1 MKTGSPEPRRD
12 SVRLIAGKGRY
23 TDDIAIAGV
32 LHVAF
37 LRSPYP
43 HARIDSI
50 DVSAAKATSGVVA
63 VLTAHDLAA
72 VCSPW
77 QTRLALVPSHV
88 SPPQSPLAA
97 DEACWQG
104 EAVVAV
110 VATSR
115 ALAEDAA
122 ELVEIAWTELPAIAD
137 MDAAAAP
144 DAPRTNNTMTSN
156 LGLDHSFTAGDPDAA
171 FRTAAVVVEHEFMF
185 DRQTGV
191 TLEPRTILAEFDPRL
206 RQLTVHHSHQVPFQ
220 MRDVFATQL
229 KLPLANVRVVTPD
242 VGGAFGMKL
251 AAYPDEMAVAAIAV
265 LLERPVKFCADR
277 LESFLSDN
285 HAREAKVLGR
295 LGVDQDGKLM
305 ALDVSVTS
313 GFGAYAAYPRGS
325 IGDGM
330 HAVHMQAAPY
340 TLKNFRGRVRGYYQ
354 NKPPSGILR
363 AVGQPIATTVTEQL
377 LDLAARGLNLDPAE
391 IRRRN
396 YVDTTAGPARSAGGL
411 VMAELSL
418 ARCHERLL
426 ALMNYA
432 GLRQEQIELRKRGV
446 YRGIGLAVFIEQ
458 TAVGTS
464 LYGPQNV
471 RVAAQESCRLTLE
484 PDGHIRCATS
494 ITDQGQGTRMGL
506 SQIIADEL
514 GVDLDAIEITTGDT
528 QSTPFGGGAWASRGL
543 ALGGEAGLRAAR
555 RLKQNVLMIAGALVQ
570 TEAAALSLKDGAIHN
585 AAGLSQMSL
594 ADLAA
599 TALFKSHTIPLTELP
614 ALEVVESFAPRE
626 QPYVA
631 ANGIEAAHV
640 EVDPELGSI
649 RLLNFWI
656 AEDCGR
662 VINPALVDGQIRGG
676 VAQGIGAAL
685 YEQCIYGA
693 DGQLANASL
702 ADYLVPMAREMP
714 EIHIA
719 HVETPTSATTLGARG
734 VGEAGTVGAAAAI
747 WTAVNDAL
755 VPFGAVMTQQ
765 PFTPAR
771 VLERIRAARARG

>member
-1 MKTGSPEPRRD
+1 MTTGAA
-12 SVRLIAGKGRY
+12 RLVAGNGRY
-23 TDDIAIAGV
+23 TDDIDVAGL

-37 LRSPYP
+37 LRSPHP
-43 HARIDSI
+43 HARIDKI
-50 DVSAAKATSGVVA
+50 DASAAKRMPGVIA
-63 VLTAHDLAA
+63 VLTADDLAP
-72 VCSPW
+72 VCAPW

-88 SPPQSPLAA
+88 SPPQSPLAK

-110 VATSR
+110 VAASR

-122 ELVEIAWTELPAIAD
+122 EQVEVTWTELPAIAD

-144 DAPRTNNTMTSN
+144 DAPRTNTSMTSN
-156 LGLDHSFTAGDPDAA
+156 LGLDHSFTAGDPDTA
-171 FRTAAVVVEHEFMF
+171 FRAAAAVVEHDFSF

-220 MRDVFATQL
+220 MRDVFAAQL
-229 KLPLANVRVVTPD
+229 GLPLANVRVVTPD

-265 LLERPVKFCADR
+265 LLGRPVKFCADR

-285 HAREAKVLGR
+285 HAREVKVHGR
-295 LGVDQDGKLM
+295 LAVDQDGKLM
-305 ALDVSVTS
+305 ALEVSVTS

-330 HAVHMQAAPY
+330 HAIHMQAAPY
-340 TLKNFRGRVRGYYQ
+340 RLANFRGRVRGYYQ
-354 NKPPSGILR
+354 NKSPSGILR

-377 LDLAARGLNLDPAE
+377 LDLAARQLNMDPGE

-396 YVDTTAGPARSAGGL
+396 YTDTTVAPARSAGGMVL
-411 VMAELSL
+411 AELSL

-426 ALMNYA
+426 ELMNYA
-432 GLRQEQIELRKRGV
+432 GLRQQQSELRRRGV

-458 TAVGTS
+458 TAVGTA

-471 RVAAQESCRLTLE
+471 RVSAQESCRLTLE
-484 PDGHIRCATS
+484 PDGRIRCATS
-494 ITDQGQGTRMGL
+494 ITDQGQGTRVGL
-506 SQIIADEL
+506 AQIIADEL
-514 GVDLDAIEITTGDT
+514 GVDFDAIEITTGDT
-528 QSTPFGGGAWASRGL
+528 QATPFGGGAWASRGL

-555 RLKQNVLMIAGALVQ
+555 RLKQNVLTIAGALLQ
-570 TEAAALSLKDGAIHN
+570 TEATALSVKNGAIHN
-585 AAGLSQMSL
+585 AAGLLQMSL

-599 TALFKSHTIPLTELP
+599 TAVFKSHTIPLTELP
-614 ALEVVESFAPRE
+614 PLEVIESFAPRE

-631 ANGIEAAHV
+631 ANGIQAAHV
-640 EVDPELGSI
+640 ELDPDTGSI
-649 RLLNFWI
+649 RVLDFWVV
-656 AEDCGR
+656 EDCGR
-662 VINPALVDGQIRGG
+662 VINPKLVDGQIRGG
-676 VAQGIGAAL
+676 VVQGIGAAL
-685 YEQCIYGA
+685 YEQCLYGA
-693 DGQLANASL
+693 DGQLGNASL

-714 EIHIA
+714 QIHMA
-719 HVETPTSATTLGARG
+719 HVETPTSVTTLGARG

-755 VPFGAVMTQQ
+755 APLGAVMTAQ

-771 VLERIRAARARG
+771 VRERIRGTRK